1 VTRPSPIIVAHRI
14 LIGAAILFGIFF
26 TAWQA
31 ARFRTT
37 VQVEHLVVAVISA
50 VITLGLGYYLKN
62 LSRFVG

>member
-37 VQVEHLVVAVISA
+37 GQVEHLVVAVISA